1 MTDKQT
7 LLAFRLKQAEE
18 TLTDDRAL
26 NDWPDIDFT
35 DDRDGCLFTAT
46 VRRKEV
52 EGSGI
57 GDEKEEGVK
66 KTTGKTTGK
75 TIDLILL
82 LLSENPAASIPELA
96 EKIEKSE
103 RAVERA
109 IRKLR
114 EEGRIRRIGPAKG
127 GRWEVVK

>member
-1 MTDKQT
+1 
-7 LLAFRLKQAEE
+7 
-18 TLTDDRAL
+18 
-26 NDWPDIDFT
+26 
-35 DDRDGCLFTAT
+35 LFSAT

-52 EGSGI
+52 EEAGKSAGE
-57 GDEKEEGVK
+57 DEGVK

-75 TIDLILL
+75 TPDMILL

-127 GRWEVVK
+127 GRWEVIQ

>member
-1 MTDKQT
+1 M
-7 LLAFRLKQAEE
+7 
-18 TLTDDRAL
+18 
-26 NDWPDIDFT
+26 
-35 DDRDGCLFTAT
+35 FTAT
-46 VRRKEV
+46 VRRKEGD
-52 EGSGI
+52 GSGI
-57 GDEKEEGVK
+57 SAEEQEGVK

-75 TIDLILL
+75 TPDLILL
-82 LLSENPAASIPELA
+82 LLSKNPAASIPELA

-127 GRWEVVK
+127 GHWEVVK

>member
-1 MTDKQT
+1 M
-7 LLAFRLKQAEE
+7 
-18 TLTDDRAL
+18 
-26 NDWPDIDFT
+26 
-35 DDRDGCLFTAT
+35 FTAT

-57 GDEKEEGVK
+57 SAEEEEGVK
-66 KTTGKTTGK
+66 KTTGKTPGKTTGK
-75 TIDLILL
+75 TPDLILL

-127 GRWEVVK
+127 GHWEVVK